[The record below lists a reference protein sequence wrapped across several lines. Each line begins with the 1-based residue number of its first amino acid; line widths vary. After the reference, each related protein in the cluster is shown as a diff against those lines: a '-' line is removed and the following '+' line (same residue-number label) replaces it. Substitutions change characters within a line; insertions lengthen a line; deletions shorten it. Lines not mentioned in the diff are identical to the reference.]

1 MEVRDVI
8 KEFDGFQAVDRVSF
22 TLGKGE
28 VVGFLGPNGAGKTTT
43 MRMLVGYLEPT
54 EGQIR
59 VMGMNPVERGV
70 EVRAH
75 VGYLPENNPLY
86 PDMYVREFLLFVARV
101 HRLSRPTARVKQVIE
116 MVGLTSHQNR
126 LVGQLSRGYRQRV
139 GLAHALL
146 HEPEI
151 LILDEPTSGL
161 DPVQVVEIRS
171 LIRRLGEE
179 RTILL
184 STHII
189 GEVEQVCTRVLVI
202 HRGRL
207 VADGPVERLR
217 QWWRGMSVAIVE
229 LKEEVSEQELATAVG
244 MQVERVGERIFR
256 VMGDKDPRERVYHT
270 AVERGWTLL
279 TLRAEEHSLED
290 VFRQLTAEG

>member
-1 MEVRDVI
+1 MEVRDVS
-8 KEFDGFQAVDRVSF
+8 KEFDGFRAVDGVSF
-22 TLGKGE
+22 TLGRKE

-43 MRMLVGYLEPT
+43 MRMMVGYLEPT
-54 EGQIR
+54 GGYIR
-59 VMGMNPVERGV
+59 VMGMDPVEEGV
-70 EVRAH
+70 AVRAH

-86 PDMYVREFLLFVARV
+86 PDMYVREFLLFMARV
-101 HRLSRPTARVKQVIE
+101 HRLYKPTARVKQVIE
-116 MVGLTSHQNR
+116 MVGLESHQNR
-126 LVGQLSRGYRQRV
+126 LIGQLSRGYRQRV

-146 HEPEI
+146 HDPDI

-171 LIRRLGEE
+171 LIKGLGEE

-184 STHII
+184 STHILA
-189 GEVEQVCTRVLVI
+189 EVEQICTRALVI

-207 VADGPVERLR
+207 VADGPVGELR
-217 QWWRGMSVAIVE
+217 RWWRGVPAALVE
-229 LKEEVSEQELATAVG
+229 FKEAVEVEELTEALG
-244 MQVERVGERIFR
+244 MEVERVGERTFR
-256 VMGDKDPRERVYHT
+256 VVAEEDPRERVFRV